1 MSGLLLYQGG
11 VQKGRLPVSWTLGGW
26 GGANIV
32 SLMVFLKTSSSLG
45 LLHKVLHLQD
55 LGH

>member
-1 MSGLLLYQGG
+1 MRGLLLYQGG

-26 GGANIV
+26 GGADIV
-32 SLMVFLKTSSSLG
+32 SLLVFLKTSFSLG
-45 LLHKVLHLQD
+45 LHLRVLHLQD